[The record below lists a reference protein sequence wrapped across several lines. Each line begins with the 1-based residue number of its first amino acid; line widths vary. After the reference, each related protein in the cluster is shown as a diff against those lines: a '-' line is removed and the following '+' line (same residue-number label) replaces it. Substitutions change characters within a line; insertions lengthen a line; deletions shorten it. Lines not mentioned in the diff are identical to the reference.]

1 MKPVGTLPYTPGPF
15 LSDAK
20 GGKDAKGKDAKGKD
34 AKGKDATGKDAQGK
48 DGKGKDPGTVP
59 MTPPPGSEPK
69 AGKGK
74 SYLPPTPKTRAPGP

>member
-20 GGKDAKGKDAKGKD
+20 GGKD